1 MLDWGCDSRRRCAN
15 GRPNGRTVISV
26 QGWQAEGWRPHPG
39 DKRRRRDQG
48 SAVGRVRHAD
58 QLGRFSDAAC
68 RIQRLRHRSKSL
80 SLSLSL
86 SLSVLT
92 AIFPG
97 KPRLAGFVEAKDDGG
112 GGDNWTTGAISRE
125 KLQSNHNHQQTNTQ

>member
-1 MLDWGCDSRRRCAN
+1 MCRDGRLKVGDRILEIN
-15 GRPNGRTVISV
+15 G
-26 QGWQAEGWRPHPG
+26 
-39 DKRRRRDQG
+39 
-48 SAVGRVRHAD
+48 AD
-58 QLGRFSDAAC
+58 ATKVPLSDAYDMLINSGASVTLLVEYNVSVIG
-68 RIQRLRHRSKSL
+68 RN
-80 SLSLSL
+80 LSLSL